1 MDEHKKLV
9 FVKEALK
16 FYAQRP
22 GASTIDKL
30 IARDILLEIQEKIRA
45 QEATC
50 RKLDCITMVGHIPVK
65 TIRAFDEKVTELRK
79 MVGDDTA
86 EAIVQ
91 EVNPSASA
99 GGMPVAVI
107 RLGVI
112 NQLAAAGVSGAV
124 LLGIVEDFREHAAL
138 ALLRAGHMGKF
149 DFVYSPMTMTEFD
162 AEINRKG

>member
-30 IARDILLEIQEKIRA
+30 IARDILLEIQEKIRT
-45 QEATC
+45 QDATC
-50 RKLDCITMVGHIPVK
+50 RKPVK
-65 TIRAFDEKVTELRK
+65 TIREFDEKVTELRK
-79 MVGDDTA
+79 MVGDDEA

-99 GGMPVAVI
+99 GGMPAAVI

-112 NQLAAAGVSGAV
+112 NQLAAAGVSGAM
-124 LLGIVEDFREHAAL
+124 LLGIVEDFREHYAL
-138 ALLRAGHMGKF
+138 ALLRAGYMGKF
-149 DFVYSPMTMTEFD
+149 NFVYSPMTMTEFD
-162 AEINRKG
+162 AEINRKGKSS